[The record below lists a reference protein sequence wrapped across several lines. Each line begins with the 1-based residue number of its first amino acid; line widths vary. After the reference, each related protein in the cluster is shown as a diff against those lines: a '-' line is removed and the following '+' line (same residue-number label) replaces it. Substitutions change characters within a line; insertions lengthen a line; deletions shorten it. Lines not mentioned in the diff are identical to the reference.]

1 MQQEYSLNHVP
12 LAAPAWTQ
20 LGVAVIDGSL
30 SMTWQFDEPDGESAL
45 PSRSKAQAVD
55 SVLGAFISL
64 MTDSRSAAAFKF
76 GFISFND
83 SVTETRDPIAVLDV
97 SPSASYDPTAP
108 GTGGTA
114 IYTGLEAAARMV
126 EHFMSAEQTRDVP
139 TSAVVALL
147 SDGEE
152 QSDPA
157 RTVEAAQRLRE
168 LPNTQI
174 ATGLFAT
181 KGQVPGGE
189 RLLQTIASAPN
200 LYKRIYNADQLRS
213 FFHDSMTVAA
223 TGNGPVALLGSG
235 SSDGPV

>member
-1 MQQEYSLNHVP
+1 MQQEYSLTQVP

-30 SMTWQFDEPDGESAL
+30 SMTWRFDEPDGEGAL
-45 PSRSKAQAVD
+45 PPRSKAQAVD
-55 SVLGAFISL
+55 SVLGSFISL
-64 MTDSRSAAAFKF
+64 MKDSRSAAAFKF

-97 SPSASYDPTAP
+97 VSSASYDPTAP
-108 GTGGTA
+108 GIGGTA
-114 IYTGLEAAARMV
+114 IYTGLEAAAQMV
-126 EHFMSAEQTRDVP
+126 EHFLSVEQTRDVP

-152 QSDPA
+152 QSNPE
-157 RTVEAAQRLRE
+157 RTVEAAARLRE

-181 KGQVPGGE
+181 KGQAPAGE
-189 RLLQTIASAPN
+189 RLMQTIASAPN

-213 FFHDSMTVAA
+213 YFHDSMTV
-223 TGNGPVALLGSG
+223 TVPGDRPVALLGSG
-235 SSDGPV
+235 SSDASI